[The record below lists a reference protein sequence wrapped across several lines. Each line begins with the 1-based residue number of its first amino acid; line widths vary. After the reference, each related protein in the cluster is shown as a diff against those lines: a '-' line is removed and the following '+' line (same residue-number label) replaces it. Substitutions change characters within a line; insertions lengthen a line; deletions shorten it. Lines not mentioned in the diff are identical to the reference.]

1 VGVQPL
7 SGRLALASGL
17 CALALAGAA
26 PAAAAPPSTGSGYD
40 ETGQAGVLGV
50 SGAGSSGAVPDRGG
64 AANGAA
70 PSGGVVA
77 AARSTGAPAGRA
89 TASLLTPASSAGA
102 PAAGPGATASG
113 AAETDDDQ
121 LVIRGR
127 AAYVVDRATG
137 ETDHAGIVVIRH
149 GRLVVLPQPA
159 ADRSAASRAQVAAC
173 QPACPAYDQ
182 EPDDLAVKDASGRW
196 IVVDRATHLV
206 EHDDYVA
213 IVGGHPVI
221 REVDGTTRDETG
233 LRCCVTATT
242 TTAGSPPPG
251 TPASTTGASAGAAG
265 AGTSGRATISMVLGA
280 ILAALALLGGGWLMR
295 RGWERRG
302 RPTGR
307 GRPWPGV

>member
-1 VGVQPL
+1 MGVRLL

-17 CALALAGAA
+17 CALALAGAV

-50 SGAGSSGAVPDRGG
+50 SGAGPSGAGADRSGG
-64 AANGAA
+64 ANGAA

-89 TASLLTPASSAGA
+89 TASLHTPASSTGA
-102 PAAGPGATASG
+102 PAACPGATASG
-113 AAETDDDQ
+113 AAEIEDDQ

-127 AAYVVDRATG
+127 AAYVVDRLTG

-159 ADRSAASRAQVAAC
+159 DRSAASRAQVAAC
-173 QPACPAYDQ
+173 LPACPAYDQ

-233 LRCCVTATT
+233 VRCCVTATT

-251 TPASTTGASAGAAG
+251 TPASTTGAGAGAAG

-307 GRPWPGV
+307 PWPGV